1 MTATS
6 LTYFLAAATSA
17 TRTMSVGASL
27 RAQTRLRGNDQTILA
42 WRCVR

>member
-6 LTYFLAAATSA
+6 LTYCLAAATSA
-17 TRTMSVGASL
+17 TRTMPTGVSVP
-27 RAQTRLRGNDQTILA
+27 TRTSLRGNDQTILA